1 MNTTVIAIV
10 VILVLVGIGVG
21 IYFAVRGDSNNVTIS
36 YGANFSVTYGSQRD
50 LDLWGDHMKTAT
62 TRWSNVLDETTV
74 IEIYVYTYSG
84 DSGVLAYAG
93 PTSTTNLKGG
103 GQIRFNENANRTTS
117 NFDQVAAHEIGHVLG
132 LGLNVGWTNYIVTV
146 GGNKYLDK
154 THFVDAYNFYVGT
167 PEYFSSGDTNGIPL
181 TSGEGH
187 FSETVFDKELM
198 TSHAEG
204 YSESHPL
211 TKLTLFVLQRM
222 GWSVNLTNAEDP

>member
-21 IYFAVRGDSNNVTIS
+21 IYFAVKGSDESVTLS
-36 YGANFSVTYGSQRD
+36 YGANFSVTYQSQRD
-50 LDLWGDHMKTAT
+50 LDLWGSHMKAAT
-62 TRWSNVLDETTV
+62 SRWTNVLDETTR

-84 DSGVLAYAG
+84 DSGVLAFAG

-103 GQIRFNENANRTTS
+103 GQIRFNENANRSTS

-132 LGLNVGWTNYIVTV
+132 LGLNVGWTNYVRTI

-154 THFVDAYNFYVGT
+154 TRFVDAYNFYVST
-167 PEYFSSGDTNGIPL
+167 PKYFSGDINGIPL
-181 TSGEGH
+181 TSGGGH
-187 FSETVFDKELM
+187 FKEEVFDKELM

-204 YSESHPL
+204 YSVSHPL
-211 TKLTLFVLQRM
+211 TKLTLLVLQRM